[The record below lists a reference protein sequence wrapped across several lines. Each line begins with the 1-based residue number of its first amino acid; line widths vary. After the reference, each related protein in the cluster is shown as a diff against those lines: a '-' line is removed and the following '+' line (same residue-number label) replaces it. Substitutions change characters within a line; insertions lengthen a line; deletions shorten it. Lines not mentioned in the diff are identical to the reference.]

1 MTASEAQSS
10 TTSKIIP
17 DRTTKKRRTATATSP
32 AAMGRALVLLAT
44 TCAAFGT
51 HDGRMAAHPAAASRG
66 AQSCYRVQRVALRY
80 RDGDEDQPVST
91 RVRLSEDVAGEQLV
105 MDEYLEFVE
114 RRHRRLHPWQRRE
127 ERKADA
133 LNALGLSGL
142 ASYRLRRRLH
152 VPRDVREQAHV
163 LSPLSRLHPGHRAA
177 TPPSALS
184 STTLSST
191 SSDITTSFSAH
202 LGLLDVALRRLTGAF
217 GALRVL
223 ASLAGRTAA
232 GVAAGGGGG
241 RSARALG
248 PALSCASVLLLVV
261 FRPVYQGMFR
271 STGA

>member
-10 TTSKIIP
+10 TTTTIIP

-44 TCAAFGT
+44 SCAAFGT

-114 RRHRRLHPWQRRE
+114 RRHSRLHPRHRRE
-127 ERKADA
+127 ERKEDA
-133 LNALGLSGL
+133 LNTLGLSGL
-142 ASYRLRRRLH
+142 ASSRLRQRLH
-152 VPRDVREQAHV
+152 VPRDVRERAHV
-163 LSPLSRLHPGHRAA
+163 LSPLSRSRPGQRAA

-223 ASLAGRTAA
+223 ASLAAWT
-232 GVAAGGGGG
+232 AGGGGG